1 MPITVTAPALL
12 GTAFLLALGFHRNR
26 AVQVFA
32 VLLAVSFGLPSGDA
46 RMVEGALR
54 FGPWLLAAAAL
65 LPEPALLSRRNAL
78 FVLAFVSAVGLV
90 TSAPAH
96 VYAGLASASAWLA
109 FGLPA
114 PRAAGVLTGIASLLC
129 LWRWAMTGRPM
140 ELGLVV
146 VLALAALACLNVA
159 VPRGGVLLVACGA
172 SAILAVLYAS
182 YRMAFIDGLTG
193 LPNRRALDEALMRLS
208 GGYALAMVD
217 VDHFKQFN
225 DTHGHDA
232 GDIVLRTV
240 GRTLR
245 RNVGGHAYRYGGEE
259 FCVVFEGARS
269 KDAPGGCER
278 ARQAVA
284 DLRIAIPK
292 QSKRVRKDAKVKRD
306 HSIEVGVTVSVGCA
320 ARGNDRKG
328 ASEVL
333 RAADQ
338 ALYKAKAKG
347 RNRVVTA

>member
-12 GTAFLLALGFHRNR
+12 GTALLLALGFHRNR
-26 AVQVFA
+26 AVQLFA
-32 VLLAVSFGLPSGDA
+32 VLLAMSLALPTGDA
-46 RMVEGALR
+46 RLLEGALR

-65 LPEPALLSRRNAL
+65 LPEPGMLSRRNAL

-96 VYAGLASASAWLA
+96 VYSGLASVSAWLT

-114 PRAAGVLTGIASLLC
+114 PRAAGLLAGIGSLLC

-146 VLALAALACLNVA
+146 VLALAALACVHA
-159 VPRGGVLLVACGA
+159 PSPRTSALLVACGGC
-172 SAILAVLYAS
+172 AILAVLYAS

-245 RNVGGHAYRYGGEE
+245 RNIGGHAYRYGGEE

-269 KDAPGGCER
+269 QGAQEGCER

-284 DLRIAIPK
+284 ELKISIPA
-292 QSKRVRKDAKVKRD
+292 QTKRVRRDAKVKRD
-306 HSIEVGVTVSVGCA
+306 HRIDVGVTVSVGCA
-320 ARGNDRKG
+320 ARGSDRRG